1 MAITLSGTSGITMP
15 IGSASNASV
24 VAWAN
29 FSGVGTSGSA
39 TIRGSYNVS
48 SITINSAGYWTV
60 NLASAIQDI
69 NYSVV
74 GSLSA
79 TSGTG
84 QTNTFQPFVNP
95 TTGLNAAPTTTSFVC
110 SSMNGGGTQPVYAN
124 IAVFR

>member
-1 MAITLSGTSGITMP
+1 MTIALDGSNGVTMP
-15 IGSASNASV
+15 AGSQSNASI

-39 TIRGSYNVS
+39 TIRGSYNIS
-48 SITINSAGYWTV
+48 SITINAAGYWTV
-60 NLASAIQDI
+60 NFTTAIQDI

-84 QTNTFQPFVNP
+84 QTNVFEPFTVVSTGG
-95 TTGLNAAPTTTSFVC
+95 TTAPTTSSFVC
-110 SSMNGGGTQPVYAN
+110 SSIAGGGTQPVYVN